1 VHKLLTPTVI
11 LNIEKG
17 EHMSNF
23 VPGSCF
29 IQQAMHLCFGFVF
42 VGLVVAA
49 HTAQSEEGS
58 FAPTPDILMTQLVR
72 SDADWLLPHP
82 YRLNTN
88 VAVTRSEDSA
98 PAGSGFSNTPRLFL
112 VSEPRNEAV
121 WSTNACGKITSDI
134 GHALLS
140 PLLRDESKEEPLEI
154 NPQTLAALIAHAE
167 TQHHILKLDNALSTP
182 MLHKA
187 SSLKVQSHIALIFDE
202 HTQLPLYN
210 KNSQAVVPIA
220 SITKLMTAM
229 VMLDANL
236 PMDEAVSVAEDDP
249 NTVKRARSRLSI
261 GMTFTRSEMLK
272 LALMASENRAALALA
287 RSYPGG
293 TAAMVAAMNAKAS
306 VLGMKNTR
314 FFDPTGLD
322 SENVSTAQDLVKMV
336 SAAHQYALIH
346 QYTTSTSHSVEGL
359 RGRTMRFNNTNPLVR
374 NASWDIG
381 LSKTGFINEAGRCLV
396 MQATIN
402 LRPVIIVLLDSWGK
416 RTRVGDANRIK
427 RWMDSAN
434 THSRASRRG

>member
-1 VHKLLTPTVI
+1 
-11 LNIEKG
+11 
-17 EHMSNF
+17 MSNF
-23 VPGSCF
+23 VPGSYF
-29 IQQAMHLCFGFVF
+29 IHKAMHLCCGFLF
-42 VGLVVAA
+42 VGLAVAA
-49 HTAQSEEGS
+49 NTAQSEEGS
-58 FAPTPDILMTQLVR
+58 FAPAPDILTVQLVR
-72 SDADWLLPHP
+72 SDADWLLP
-82 YRLNTN
+82 YSCRLNTN
-88 VAVTRSEDSA
+88 VPLTLSEDSA
-98 PAGSGFSNTPRLFL
+98 PAGSGFSNTSGLFL
-112 VSEPRNEAV
+112 VAEPKIEAV
-121 WSTNACGKITSDI
+121 WSTNALRQITSDN
-134 GHALLS
+134 GRASLA
-140 PLLRDESKEEPLEI
+140 PLLRDESKGEPQEI
-154 NPQTLAALIAHAE
+154 SPQTLAAHVAHAE
-167 TQHHILKLDNALSTP
+167 TDRQLLKLDNALSTP
-182 MLHKA
+182 KLLKA

-202 HTQLPLYN
+202 QTQLPLYN

-236 PMDEAVSVAEDDP
+236 PMDEAVSVEGDDP
-249 NTVKRARSRLSI
+249 NTVKRSRSRLNI
-261 GMTFTRSEMLK
+261 GMTLTRSEMLK

-293 TAAMVAAMNAKAS
+293 TAALVAAMNTKAR
-306 VLGMKNTR
+306 VLGMQNTK

-322 SENVSTAQDLVKMV
+322 SDNVSTAQDLVKMV
-336 SAAHQYALIH
+336 AAAGQYALIH

-359 RGRTMRFNNTNPLVR
+359 KGRTMRFRNTNPLVR

-434 THSRASRRG
+434 THSRAARRG